1 MIEVVESGGGTTSKG
16 AAQIVCG
23 TDGSRLS
30 SHTGY
35 AVSNGV
41 HAVFHVN
48 DSVLIIY
55 YYQRRGTGKG
65 TVFLCSDEGTR
76 LPLFQF
82 TDADDC
88 GMTFHV
94 TTVGDHSFA
103 FPYLAAR
110 AAYRKARDYH
120 CRRAYYAL
128 GNYAGGRSGPKGL
141 GGGPSILKTGGL
153 GYRPSTGDTP

>member
-1 MIEVVESGGGTTSKG
+1 MAVALLV
-16 AAQIVCG
+16 QP
-23 TDGSRLS
+23 
-30 SHTGY
+30 GY
-35 AVSNGV
+35 AVSNGM

-128 GNYAGGRSGPKGL
+128 GRYAGGRSGPKGL

-153 GYRPSTGDTP
+153 KYRPAQGDTP